1 MGMPGGYG
9 PYGSSPAGYNPSSA
23 AAAGNSTANQE
34 IAASQFMENSV
45 CITGQQSEGSA
56 VLNAAPDQDISDL
69 PASSFYNLPPQSQ
82 HIALTPVKNL
92 KKNMKNLKTNY
103 GGTPQFIL

>member
-1 MGMPGGYG
+1 MGMLSGYG
-9 PYGSSPAGYNPSSA
+9 PYGSSPTGYNPSSV
-23 AAAGNSTANQE
+23 AAAGNSTANEE

-56 VLNAAPDQDISDL
+56 VWIAAPDRDISDL

-82 HIALTPVKNL
+82 HVAFTP
-92 KKNMKNLKTNY
+92 T
-103 GGTPQFIL
+103 